1 MTRKR
6 SCGSLKIQ
14 LIKKSREAAL
24 SAVQIFNNPN
34 ILFKSET
41 YIVLMIIAWT
51 YLLHAYFKENKID
64 YRYIDKKKSSEKRI
78 IYQTRD
84 GDYLYWDLTKCLK
97 FNALPLSK
105 NCINNLNFLIGLR
118 NKIEHKMVG
127 ELDDALSARFQACC
141 LNYNKYIIELFGEKF
156 AIDKYL
162 SFSLQFS
169 KLSKEQRELIED
181 YDLPEVIETYIKTFD
196 SGLTVEEFNSEEYAT
211 RYLFVPKTAN
221 HIGQADRVIEFVKEN
236 SDLAENINKE
246 YVLIKESEK
255 TKFLASQVVE
265 IMKSKGY
272 AKFTM
277 HKHTELWKT
286 NDAKNPTKCYGG
298 IVAGKHW
305 YWYQTWIK
313 FVEEHCRNNESLYRY

>member
-1 MTRKR
+1 MSRKR

-14 LIKKSREAAL
+14 LIKKSRESAL

-64 YRYIDKKKSSEKRI
+64 YRYIDKKRSTDKRI

-84 GDYLYWDLTKCLK
+84 GDYLYWDLSKCLK
-97 FNALPLSK
+97 YDPLPLSK

-141 LNYNKYIIELFGEKF
+141 LNYNKYIAELFGEKF

-162 SFSLQFS
+162 SFFLQFS

-181 YDLPEVIETYIKTFD
+181 YDLPETIETYIKTFD
-196 SGLTVEEFNSEEYAT
+196 SGLTSEEYNSEEYAT
-211 RYLFVPKTAN
+211 RYLFVPKTTN
-221 HIGQADRVIEFVKEN
+221 RPGQADRVIEFVKEN
-236 SDLAENINKE
+236 TNLADNINKE
-246 YVLIKESEK
+246 YVLIKEAEK
-255 TKFLASQVVE
+255 TKFLAGQIVNA
-265 IMKSKGY
+265 MKVKGY
-272 AKFTM
+272 TKFNF
-277 HKHTELWKT
+277 HKHTELWKA
-286 NDAKNPTKCYGG
+286 NDAKNPVKCYGG

-305 YWYQTWIK
+305 YWYQSWLN
-313 FVEEHCRNNESLYRY
+313 FVEEHCKKHKSWYL

>member
-1 MTRKR
+1 MSRKR

-14 LIKKSREAAL
+14 LIKKSRESAL

-64 YRYIDKKKSSEKRI
+64 YRYIDKKRSTDKRI

-84 GDYLYWDLTKCLK
+84 GDYLYWDLSKCLK
-97 FNALPLSK
+97 YDPLPLSK

-141 LNYNKYIIELFGEKF
+141 LNYNKYIAELFGEKF

-181 YDLPEVIETYIKTFD
+181 YDLPETIETYIKTFD
-196 SGLTVEEFNSEEYAT
+196 SGLTSEEYNSEEYAT
-211 RYLFVPKTAN
+211 RYLFVPKTTN
-221 HIGQADRVIEFVKEN
+221 RPGQADRVIEFVKEN
-236 SDLAENINKE
+236 TNLADNINKE
-246 YVLIKESEK
+246 YVLIKEAEK
-255 TKFLASQVVE
+255 TKFLAGQIVNA
-265 IMKSKGY
+265 MKAKGY
-272 AKFTM
+272 TKFNF
-277 HKHTELWKT
+277 HKHTELWKA
-286 NDAKNPTKCYGG
+286 NDAKNPAKCYGG

-305 YWYQTWIK
+305 YWYQSWFN
-313 FVEEHCRNNESLYRY
+313 FVEEHCKKHKSWYL

>member
-1 MTRKR
+1 LTRKR
-6 SCGSLKIQ
+6 TCGSYKIQ
-14 LIKKSREAAL
+14 LIKKSRESAL

-51 YLLHAYFKENKID
+51 YLLHAFFKENKIE
-64 YRYIDKKKSSEKRI
+64 YRYIDNKRTTTKRT
-78 IYQTRD
+78 IYQVRD
-84 GDYLYWDLTKCLK
+84 GDYLYWDLSKCLK
-97 FNALPLSK
+97 YNNLPLSQ

-141 LNYNKYIIELFGEKF
+141 LNYNKYIVNLFGEKF
-156 AIDKYL
+156 AIVKYL

-169 KLSKEQRELIED
+169 KLSKEQRALIED
-181 YDLPEVIETYIKTFD
+181 YKLPENIETYIKTFD
-196 SGLTVEEFNSEEYAT
+196 AGLTKEEYNSEEYAT

-246 YVLIKESEK
+246 YVLIKEAEK
-255 TKFLASQVVE
+255 EKFLASQIIK
-265 IMKSKGY
+265 IMNEQGY
-272 AKFTM
+272 IKFKM
-277 HKHTELWKT
+277 HQHTELWKA
-286 NDAKNPTKCYGG
+286 NDAKNISKGFGG
-298 IVAGKHW
+298 LVAGKHW
-305 YWYQTWIK
+305 YWYKKWLN
-313 FVEEHCRNNESLYRY
+313 FVEEHCKKHKNKYT

>member
-6 SCGSLKIQ
+6 TCGSYKIQ

-34 ILFKSET
+34 ILFKSEI

-51 YLLHAYFKENKID
+51 YLLHAYFKEHKVD
-64 YRYIDKKKSSEKRI
+64 YRYIDKQKSTEKRT
-78 IYQTRD
+78 IYQTRE
-84 GDYLYWDLTKCLK
+84 GDYLFWDLSKCLK
-97 FNALPLSK
+97 YTPLPLSQSS
-105 NCINNLNFLIGLR
+105 INNLNFLIGLR

-141 LNYNKYIIELFGEKF
+141 LNYNKYIVKMFGEKF

-169 KLSKEQRELIED
+169 KLNKEQRELIED
-181 YDLPEVIETYIKTFD
+181 YDLPEMIETYIKTFD
-196 SGLTVEEFNSEEYAT
+196 SGLTAEEYNNEEYAT

-221 HIGQADRVIEFVKEN
+221 RVGQADRVIEFVKEN

-246 YVLIKESEK
+246 YVIIKESEK
-255 TKFLASQVVE
+255 QKFLASQIIK
-265 IMKSKGY
+265 IMQSKGY
-272 AKFTM
+272 INFKM
-277 HKHTELWKT
+277 HNHTNLWQS
-286 NDAKNPTKCYGG
+286 NDAKNPSKNFGG

-305 YWYQTWIK
+305 YWYKTWFD
-313 FVEEHCRNNESLYRY
+313 FVEEHCKNNKDLYL